1 MFPLPAMSSWMT
13 SHEIFR
19 TSYSSAQVSGTYI
32 RRAGTIVLSLLTPN
46 LAKASLLS
54 NPIRLLSSITKPD
67 DVVDGAL
74 NNTDSLNDLAIRK
87 HFTECKLRQH
97 RPAKLTLNRID
108 FDLREEIFPSFTF
121 VLLLRPFRFPLRALW
136 KNLNNVFARIL
147 LIWKQTRSNS

>member
-1 MFPLPAMSSWMT
+1 MA

-67 DVVDGAL
+67 DVVDGAF

-87 HFTECKLRQH
+87 RFTECKQKQH
-97 RPAKLTLNRID
+97 RPVVLSETEQISISTYVKKSFRRSPLCCYCG
-108 FDLREEIFPSFTF
+108 PSA
-121 VLLLRPFRFPLRALW
+121 FRFGLSE
-136 KNLNNVFARIL
+136 KI
-147 LIWKQTRSNS
+147 